1 MAILCRARLQTI
13 SRLRTRGPRHDE
25 ALALLTLLA
34 AASTAPAT
42 VWHYDID
49 DPNGS
54 ANAGDISCVTTS
66 FDDVSEVFSW
76 EYTITESAVGFSDA
90 FWLVVSDGPN
100 PKGVQNQLAILYGD
114 LAANRVSA
122 FQYNGANN
130 QNSFMNP
137 GQFIES
143 FDGVLNVSTTAT
155 ERTIGFSIDVTNIND
170 YVPTPAPT
178 GSEAWEGVRFD
189 DQLGIWF
196 HPSAGS
202 TISYDANGEVDGYTF
217 RRQGWYDTSNRT
229 TTVVPAPAPLAL
241 LGLALMAML
250 GLRRS
255 R

>member
-1 MAILCRARLQTI
+1 MIKR
-13 SRLRTRGPRHDE
+13 S
-25 ALALLTLLA
+25 LALLTLLA
-34 AASTAPAT
+34 ATSTASAT
-42 VWHYDID
+42 VWQYDID
-49 DPNGS
+49 NPPGS
-54 ANAGDISCVTTS
+54 AGAGDITNVTTS

-122 FQYNGANN
+122 FQYNGQNN

-170 YVPTPAPT
+170 YIPTPAP
-178 GSEAWEGVRFD
+178 SPSDPWEGVRFD
-189 DQLGIWF
+189 DNLGIWF
-196 HPSAGS
+196 HPSADS
-202 TISYDANGEVDGYTF
+202 TITYDNNGELDGYTF
-217 RRQGWYDTSNRT
+217 QRQGWYDTANRT

-241 LGLALMAML
+241 LGLGLMALL